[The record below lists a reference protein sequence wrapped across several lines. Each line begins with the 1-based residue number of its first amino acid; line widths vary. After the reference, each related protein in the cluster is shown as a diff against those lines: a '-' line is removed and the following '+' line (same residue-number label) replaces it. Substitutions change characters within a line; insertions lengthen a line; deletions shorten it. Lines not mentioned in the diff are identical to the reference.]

1 MALEAKGISAEI
13 QDMNWPK
20 NARAVCA
27 AQKRDEAES
36 GFTLI
41 ETAIAL
47 LIMMIVMLGAAS
59 LFAFSVHNNTSGADR
74 TQTLAVAQQTM
85 ETLRNARFSDT
96 VTDAALN
103 AGTVTQNVT
112 GGGYGGSGT
121 RPYTIVSTIVDTTPT
136 IKTITVT
143 VTPTGAG
150 PSWATGANASVT
162 IITQRA
168 RTDQP

>member
-1 MALEAKGISAEI
+1 
-13 QDMNWPK
+13 MNWPK
-20 NARAVCA
+20 KARAVCA
-27 AQKRDEAES
+27 TKGRDEAES

-85 ETLRNARFSDT
+85 ETLRSAKFSDT
-96 VTDAALN
+96 TTDAALN

-112 GGGYGGSGT
+112 RGGYNGSGT

-143 VTPTGAG
+143 VTPIGAG
-150 PSWATGANASVT
+150 PRWATGANASVT